1 MVYYSNLLGMINSH
15 CLVHDVHD
23 KTLQP
28 NTVHRCAYGVKK
40 MGSIFRFCT
49 FIYKHGMPNL
59 VRNFHHRRSPF
70 VKFICPVRQSPV
82 ERKINRIKKNRH
94 LYTSWWLNRCSYL
107 FSASP
112 WISWLHFFK
121 GVKIRDKL
129 EMSCHKAWQ
138 VCCGH
143 IKINLMRKKKECI
156 ITEGRKNNNTP

>member
-28 NTVHRCAYGVKK
+28 TTVHRCAYGVKK
-40 MGSIFRFCT
+40 MGSIFCFCT
-49 FIYKHGMPNL
+49 FIYKHSIPNL

-82 ERKINRIKKNRH
+82 EQKINRREKKRH
-94 LYTSWWLNRCSYL
+94 LYKNRWLKRCSYL
-107 FSASP
+107 FSGFTLN
-112 WISWLHFFK
+112 ILTTYFFK

-129 EMSCHKAWQ
+129 EVSCHKAWQ

-143 IKINLMRKKKECI
+143 IKKNLIRKKY
-156 ITEGRKNNNTP
+156 